1 MKNSMPTGLF
11 VLFSLVVFLTGCT
24 NPQQEKPVPPKSND
38 PVQARIDAITKE
50 LEKKP
55 KAADLYFER
64 AQLRQQIEFMEGAL
78 NDYYMATRIDSTKP
92 QYYLAIADFFVQ
104 TGNVEKSIEAS
115 EIGAKLDAKNP
126 KHHINA
132 AKSALVLKDYPRAID
147 FVNKALMIDKFN
159 PQAYF
164 FKGYAYDEMGN
175 KEKAISSFITASE
188 QDPTWDIPF
197 QHIGMIY
204 AEQKNDL
211 ALKYFDNAFAANPKN
226 TEAIYQKAL
235 YYKETKRI
243 DEALKELKNIIAV
256 RPQYSKAIFAV
267 GNILFD
273 QGKIEEALKNFI
285 LCTAVEK
292 TYYKAY
298 YMAGQCYEKKQQKEQ
313 AREAYKTCL
322 IFKEDCQE
330 AKDALKKL

>member
-1 MKNSMPTGLF
+1 MPTGLF
-11 VLFSLVVFLTGCT
+11 IFFSLVLFLIGCT

-115 EIGAKLDAKNP
+115 EIGAKLDTKNP

-175 KEKAISSFITASE
+175 KEKAISSFVTASE

-226 TEAIYQKAL
+226 VEAIYQKAI
-235 YYKETKRI
+235 YYKETKRTE
-243 DEALKELKNIIAV
+243 EALKELKNIIAV
-256 RPQYSKAIFAV
+256 RPQFSKAIFAV
-267 GNILFD
+267 GSILYD
-273 QGKIEEALKNFI
+273 QGKIDEALKNFI

-298 YMAGQCYEKKQQKEQ
+298 FMAGQCHEKKQQKEQ
-313 AREAYKTCL
+313 AKEAYKTCL